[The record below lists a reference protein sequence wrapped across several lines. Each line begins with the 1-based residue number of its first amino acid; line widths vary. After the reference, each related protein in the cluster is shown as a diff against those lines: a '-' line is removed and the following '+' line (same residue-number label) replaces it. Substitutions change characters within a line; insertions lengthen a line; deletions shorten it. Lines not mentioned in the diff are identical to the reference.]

1 MQKTYVEAINWQ
13 TLGLVANLIEKLQ
26 AEALTKDPD
35 DSDIQKDFMLIVRGM
50 KIVAD
55 EFLEA
60 E

>member
-26 AEALTKDPD
+26 AEALTKYPD